1 MIEVRR
7 SCRSGVP
14 RTAWRTGRG
23 SAARRASFAGVVAYP
38 ERSAYRFDLVAAGVS
53 GDLAY
58 IVGFEHILGPRPTDT
73 ALKII

>member
-1 MIEVRR
+1 
-7 SCRSGVP
+7 
-14 RTAWRTGRG
+14 
-23 SAARRASFAGVVAYP
+23 VVAYP

-58 IVGFEHILGPRPTDT
+58 IVGFEHILGPRPTAT